1 MNDWLRSVTVL
12 GLGFGVVVLVTLEL
26 AILIL
31 PSPPGPAQAR
41 DGRPPAVPVIVEAP
55 EVEDGVPTRLGGTL
69 MVSGDREG
77 TFTLD
82 RQSTDGRYGLI
93 GDDGRI
99 FFANDPLAVE
109 QMNFDGLSFFPEPDE
124 CTITPGELN
133 EAIGVAGA
141 DLECIDVADVRGNGV
156 LTIAGR
162 IGLPADLLGMRGDL
176 PTTGG
181 TVDIGGET
189 LVFTDAVLDIG
200 PRPAIV
206 GASPYR
212 MQLVDEDNGT
222 VLSFAYDLQTHRLV
236 LANVERDGMDQDV
249 IADACS
255 IATRELGRLNP
266 RVAIIEMSLQCAEV
280 EVPGLGPVA
289 IAGSVIVEQIEPPA

>member
-31 PSPPGPAQAR
+31 PSPPGPGEAE
-41 DGRPPAVPVIVEAP
+41 DVRPPVVPVIVEAP
-55 EVEDGVPTRLGGTL
+55 EVEGDVPTRLGGTL
-69 MVSGDREG
+69 DVTGDREG
-77 TFTLD
+77 TFRLT
-82 RQSTDGRYGLI
+82 RETTDGRYGLI

-99 FFANDPLAVE
+99 FFGNDPLAVV

-133 EAIGVAGA
+133 DAIGVAWA
-141 DLECIDVADVRGNGV
+141 DLHCADLADVRGNGV
-156 LTIAGR
+156 VTIDGT
-162 IGLPADLLGMRGDL
+162 IGLAGDLLGMRGDL

-189 LVFTDAVLDIG
+189 LTVTEALLLAF
-200 PRPAIV
+200 PRPAIA
-206 GASPYR
+206 GAGRYH
-212 MQLVDEDNGT
+212 MELVDDDTGLALNFTYGH
-222 VLSFAYDLQTHRLV
+222 VTHRLV

-249 IADACS
+249 SAEACS

-266 RVAIIEMSLQCAEV
+266 RVAIVELSLQCAEV

-289 IAGSVIVEQIEPPA
+289 IAGSVIVEQIEQPT

>member
-31 PSPPGPAQAR
+31 PSPSGPAQVG

-69 MVSGDREG
+69 EVTGDREG
-77 TFTLD
+77 TFRLT
-82 RQSTDGRYGLI
+82 RETTDGRYGLI
-93 GDDGRI
+93 GNDGRI

-109 QMNFDGLSFFPEPDE
+109 QMNFNGLSFFPEPDE

-133 EAIGVAGA
+133 DAIGVAWAHLHCA
-141 DLECIDVADVRGNGV
+141 DLADVRGNGV
-156 LTIAGR
+156 VTIDGT
-162 IGLPADLLGMRGDL
+162 IGLAGDLLGMRGDL
-176 PTTGG
+176 PLTGG

-189 LVFTDAVLDIG
+189 LVFTDAVLFIE
-200 PRPAIV
+200 PRPALV

-212 MQLVDEDNGT
+212 MQLVDDDNGT
-222 VLSFAYDLQTHRLV
+222 VLSFVYDLQTHRLV

-249 IADACS
+249 SADACS

-266 RVAIIEMSLQCAEV
+266 RVAIVELSLQCAEV
-280 EVPGLGPVA
+280 GVPGLGPVA
-289 IAGSVIVEQIEPPA
+289 IAGSVIVEQIERPT